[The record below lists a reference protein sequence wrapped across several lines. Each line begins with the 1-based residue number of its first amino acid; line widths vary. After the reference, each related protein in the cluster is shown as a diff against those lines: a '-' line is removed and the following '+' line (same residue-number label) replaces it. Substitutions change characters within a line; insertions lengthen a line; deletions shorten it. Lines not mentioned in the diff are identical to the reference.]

1 MSIEARRE
9 YLEAIRE
16 RYQKASRREKTL
28 ILNEYCEVCE
38 YDRKYAIKVLNRPI
52 QERQNRPGPKPKY
65 DAEVIKN
72 LVELWRQMDQMCS
85 KNMKMALPEWLP
97 HFKGIDE
104 RVRSLL
110 LEISPS
116 TIDRALKPYRNVFKR
131 GLSATKPSL
140 IKNRIPIELMDKA
153 ITEPGFM
160 EGDTVAHCGN
170 TLVGEFINSLTMT
183 DILSSWTE
191 NRALLGKTSEVV
203 IGALKSIEKELPF
216 PLSGVA
222 TDGGSEFINDD
233 VYFYFTRRAKPV
245 KPVRRRP
252 YKKNDNA
259 HVEQKNWTHVREIFG
274 YERLESK
281 ELLDLMNDIYQN
293 YWNPLKNYFTPSMK
307 LIEKTRIG
315 GKLKKKYDKPKTP
328 YHRLMEHPNVSP
340 WAKARMQS
348 QYQKLNP
355 FELKQELER
364 KLNFFFR
371 LVEIEK
377 RKRSQTGS

>member
-16 RYQKASRREKTL
+16 RYQKAKRREKTQ
-28 ILNEYCEVCE
+28 ILNEYCEVCQ

-52 QERQNRPGPKPKY
+52 KERQNRPGPKPKY
-65 DAEVIKN
+65 DAEVIKH

-85 KNMKMALPEWLP
+85 KNMKVALPEWLP
-97 HFKGIDE
+97 YYKDADE
-104 RVRSLL
+104 RVRALL
-110 LEISPS
+110 LQISAS
-116 TIDRALKPYRNVFKR
+116 TIDRVLKAYRHVFRR
-131 GLSATKPSL
+131 GLSATRPSL
-140 IKNRIPIELMDKA
+140 IKNRIPIELLDHEIK
-153 ITEPGFM
+153 EPGFM

-183 DILSSWTE
+183 DICSSWTE
-191 NRALLGKTSEVV
+191 NRAMLGKTSEAVMV
-203 IGALKSIEKELPF
+203 ALKSIEKELPF
-216 PLSGVA
+216 PLLGFASDSG
-222 TDGGSEFINDD
+222 TEFINED
-233 VYFYFTRRAKPV
+233 VYAYFIRREMSV
-245 KPVRRRP
+245 KVVRRRP

-274 YERLESK
+274 YERLETK

-328 YHRLMEHPNVSP
+328 YQRLLEHPNVSP
-340 WAKARMQS
+340 WAKGRMQYLH
-348 QYQKLNP
+348 QRMNP
-355 FELKQELER
+355 FELKKELER

-371 LVEIEK
+371 LVDIEK